1 MEEDGV
7 GMDEEKEDVRK
18 AASDFMISFSEAK
31 LSMVRKVDGWLTK
44 E

>member
-1 MEEDGV
+1 M
-7 GMDEEKEDVRK
+7 GMDEEKEDAKK

-31 LSMVRKVDGWLTK
+31 PSMVRKVDGWSTK